1 MRNAILLFACTFV
14 AVIGG
19 LWLYDA
25 TIGGKKQEQLLNG
38 VRADSDATRHEV
50 DRLAKEQ
57 AQMRQTL
64 SKVEEATA
72 AAELDEGS
80 ALIRADFAAA
90 SGSMRTAIAEY
101 YMTTTKMPSTN
112 AEAGLPAAEQYRGKS
127 LRAATVTSGGSIEL
141 TFDANSGVDGG
152 RIRLVPDSSRADAM
166 GIQWR
171 CETSDYAQIKRALP
185 ACEYRASDAHGAPVA
200 TQALHN
206 TPSGS

>member
-25 TIGGKKQEQLLNG
+25 TIGGK
-38 VRADSDATRHEV
+38 TRQEV

-64 SKVEEATA
+64 SKVEEAA
-72 AAELDEGS
+72 AATGLDKGS
-80 ALIRADFAAA
+80 ALILADVAAA
-90 SGSMRTAIAEY
+90 TGSMRTAIAEY
-101 YMTTTKMPSTN
+101 YMTTAKMPATN
-112 AEAGLPAAEQYRGKS
+112 VEAGLPAAEQYRGKTLKS
-127 LRAATVTSGGSIEL
+127 AAVMSGGSIEL

-152 RIRLVPDSSRADAM
+152 RIHLVPDISRADAM

-185 ACEYRASDAHGAPVA
+185 TCEYRASDAHGAPVVA
-200 TQALHN
+200 PALHN
-206 TPSGS
+206 APTSGG